1 MTFKKEHKCL
11 FQSKFQRRFIDHDMF
26 LYTSFKEWEKWY
38 KVICLIKRLILACK
52 NKARPEEEKVK
63 GSNPF
68 FFLSSKVDYITT
80 L

>member
-1 MTFKKEHKCL
+1 MPH
-11 FQSKFQRRFIDHDMF
+11 
-26 LYTSFKEWEKWY
+26 
-38 KVICLIKRLILACK
+38 KRLILACK
-52 NKARPEEEKVK
+52 NKARLEEEKVK